1 MLDRRSHHLHHRQPP
16 TPRTVGQGSER
27 GAQPFTLSR
36 KLFMKRLLIT
46 TAFLALSAGA
56 AMAQAPAAPAAPAPA
71 PAPAVS
77 APALVITAHGDIADT
92 LKASD
97 QFTILVKALDTNGLT
112 PVLKS
117 AGPLTLLAPTDAA
130 FKALPAGELD
140 NLLKPEGAGQL
151 RALLVYHLINAAV
164 PPAKIT
170 GSVGKIVTVSG
181 AEVQID
187 GTRAT
192 IKINDA

>member
-1 MLDRRSHHLHHRQPP
+1 
-16 TPRTVGQGSER
+16 
-27 GAQPFTLSR
+27 
-36 KLFMKRLLIT
+36 MKRLLIT

-56 AMAQAPAAPAAPAPA
+56 AMAQTPVNTAAPAS
-71 PAPAVS
+71 AVS

-117 AGPLTLLAPTDAA
+117 AGPLTILAPTDAA

-140 NLLKPEGAGQL
+140 NLMKPEGAGQL

-187 GTRAT
+187 GTGAA
-192 IKINDA
+192 IKINDANVLGDVAVSNGTIYAVDKVLSPATAAAAAPAAPAGQ